1 MSFKVNLYSIS
12 KRDNSTKRPSS
23 SPAEYD
29 CILKDGCSILTPTI
43 KLDIGLFSDPSQY
56 NYAYIPAFGRYYYI
70 EDWYFSDRLWIA
82 SMRVDVLAT
91 YKTQIGNSNLYV
103 LRAAAAH
110 DGNIIDTLYPAKTGC
125 SYSSDTKA
133 NPWQASCFVIGV
145 VSADASFGSL
155 EYFAMTSGELRSLCL
170 ALTDPHEIITE
181 DNDFDLTELSVGLQL
196 SLVDPIQ
203 YIKSCI
209 MLPVAKEEITNRD
222 VTQTI
227 VTYRFSGGTGDRIR
241 PVSRIYKNYSFNIA
255 KHPDT
260 AVRGNYVNS
269 APFTSITL
277 TIPPWGCIGID
288 TSVTANAD
296 TLDIDVEIDP
306 ITGKGVLVTKANGI
320 ILNRIESQVGVPIS
334 LSSVTRDYIGAASA
348 ATSAA
353 SSTFSGIAS
362 GASTGATMGGAI
374 GAAGGPIGAG
384 AGLVIGGIGGG
395 LIGAASAAPQIGNAA
410 AALMPR
416 SQTIGTTGSFVAN
429 HGEFRLD
436 HQFFRPVTDDPVH
449 NGRPLCQM
457 RQLNTLSGYML
468 IQDGDVS
475 IAGTSSEDGLIKA
488 YLQSGFYYE

>member
-12 KRDNSTKRPSS
+12 KRDNSTKQPTGT
-23 SPAEYD
+23 PAEYD

-43 KLDIGLFSDPSQY
+43 KLDIGLFTDPSQY

-103 LRAAAAH
+103 LRAASEH
-110 DGNIIDTLYPAKTGC
+110 DGSVIDTLYPAKTGC
-125 SYSSDTKA
+125 SYSSVTKS

-155 EYFAMTSGELRSLCL
+155 EYFAMDSSELRSLCL
-170 ALTDPHEIITE
+170 TLTDPNEIITE
-181 DNDFDLTELSVGLQL
+181 EHDFDLTELSVGLQL

-222 VTQTI
+222 ATQTI

-260 AVRGNYVNS
+260 AARGNYVNS

-288 TSVTANAD
+288 TSVTANAS

-348 ATSAA
+348 GTSAA

-362 GASTGATMGGAI
+362 GASTGMAV
-374 GAAGGPIGAG
+374 GAAGGPWGAAIGA
-384 AGLVIGGIGGG
+384 VVGGIGGG
-395 LIGAASAAPQIGNAA
+395 LISGAQAAPEIGNAA

-436 HQFFRPVTDDPVH
+436 HQFFRPIPDDNVH

-457 RQLNTLSGYML
+457 RTLNTLSGYML